1 MPRMRMNRIKSSN
14 RSIPMM
20 SEYKQLARAR
30 DVNNVVVR
38 NLKKRD
44 LPIINQLVFQL
55 ISAIDNKEGIDRK
68 VVSRNSRSL
77 SRSDNSHLLVAE
89 IGKTIVGF
97 THFTTRRTI
106 THRGPSGL
114 IDELVVAKGLRRTGI
129 GRQLLSTTIQRCKE
143 LDCCEIEVNTERT
156 NKRARGFHRNCGFE
170 ERGILLEKD
179 LT

>member
-1 MPRMRMNRIKSSN
+1 MGTNRIKSSN

-20 SEYKQLARAR
+20 SAYKQLARAR

-55 ISAIDNKEGIDRK
+55 ISAIDKKEGIDRK

-77 SRSDNSHLLVAE
+77 SRSANSHFLVAE
-89 IGKTIVGF
+89 IGKTIAGF
-97 THFTTRRTI
+97 AHFTTRRTI

-114 IDELVVAKGLRRTGI
+114 IDS
-129 GRQLLSTTIQRCKE
+129 LLSRTASAERE
-143 LDCCEIEVNTERT
+143 SADNCCQQLFRGAKSSHAAKLKSAQSGQTRGQEGSI
-156 NKRARGFHRNCGFE
+156 RAA
-170 ERGILLEKD
+170 D
-179 LT
+179 LKSVAYSSKKI

>member
-1 MPRMRMNRIKSSN
+1 MARVRTNRIKSSN
-14 RSIPMM
+14 RPIPMV
-20 SEYKQLARAR
+20 SAYKQLVRVR

-55 ISAIDNKEGIDRK
+55 ISAIEKKEGIDRK

-77 SRSDNSHLLVAE
+77 SRGANSHFLVAE
-89 IGKTIVGF
+89 IGKTIAGF

-114 IDELVVAKGLRRTGI
+114 IDELVVAKSFRRTGI
-129 GRQLLSTTIQRCKE
+129 GRQLLSATIQRCKE
-143 LDCCEIEVNTERT
+143 LACCEIEVSTERT
-156 NKRARGFHRNCGFE
+156 NKKARGFYRSCGFE

-179 LT
+179 LS